1 MVPGRR
7 WTDGTEKWRGWAP
20 TIGSVLAV
28 VSPWR
33 AGGTPWH
40 LQASGG
46 GTALGRAGPGGGW
59 FQCELPPTR
68 WASCPPHLDL
78 VSVALSGLRDT
89 QVVPCRSGA
98 HTQHRAGSQW

>member
-7 WTDGTEKWRGWAP
+7 WTDGMEKWRGWAP

-46 GTALGRAGPGGGW
+46 GTALGRAGPGEGGGSSVTCRPLAG
-59 FQCELPPTR
+59 QV
-68 WASCPPHLDL
+68 AHL
-78 VSVALSGLRDT
+78 T
-89 QVVPCRSGA
+89 W
-98 HTQHRAGSQW
+98 T